1 MPATSAQ
8 TTFAEGALSCAV
20 FGIGI
25 GVAEE
30 AAVEADALTVGNA
43 VTVADGALLGVCDA
57 LGALEPGGVQPV
69 SRKISPAMRSD
80 RGIWNMYPVCE
91 AFCVKCVSAS
101 AVKAYNRASS

>member
-1 MPATSAQ
+1 
-8 TTFAEGALSCAV
+8 V

-30 AAVEADALTVGNA
+30 PGADEADALAVGDA
-43 VTVADGALLGVCDA
+43 VTVADGALLGVGDA
-57 LGALEPGGVQPV
+57 LGALEAGGVQPV

-80 RGIWNMYPVCE
+80 RGIWNMYPMCE

-101 AVKAYNRASS
+101 AVKAYNRATT